1 MAPQSF
7 IGAAFTRP
15 ALRRWLTIGVAAVL
29 VTGLADRAEAQRFGR
44 GPTPGA
50 GACFYEDPD
59 FQGDYFCI
67 RSGDGIDALP
77 RDMND
82 RISSI
87 RTFGRAEVRVFQDS
101 RFEGRSA
108 RFDDVRNLR
117 REGWN
122 DRISSIRVDS
132 VGGGLGFGRRDDRD
146 RGRDDR
152 DRGRDNVSGAQA
164 DRIVRRA
171 YQDILNREPDEGG
184 LREYRR
190 RIIDDGWSEQQVREA
205 LRNSAEKRV
214 VTRERAAEVVRRA
227 YLSVLNR
234 EPDAGAQGYIT
245 RVMREGWTEE
255 DVARELRRSPEYRQQ
270 GRRR

>member
-1 MAPQSF
+1 MTS
-7 IGAAFTRP
+7 AA
-15 ALRRWLTIGVAAVL
+15 ALRRCLTIGFAAAL
-29 VTGLADRAEAQRFGR
+29 CAGLADSAEAQRFGR

-50 GACFYEDPD
+50 GACFYQDPD
-59 FQGDYFCI
+59 FEGEYFCV
-67 RSGDGIDALP
+67 RAGDAIEALP

-101 RFEGRSA
+101 RFEGRTA
-108 RFDDVRNLR
+108 RFADVRSLR

-122 DRISSIRVDS
+122 DRISSIRVEGL
-132 VGGGLGFGRRDDRD
+132 GGGFG

-152 DRGRDNVSGAQA
+152 DRDAIGGAQA

-190 RIIDDGWSEQQVREA
+190 RIIDDGWTEQQVRAA
-205 LRNSAEKRV
+205 LRNSQENRV
-214 VTRERAAEVVRRA
+214 VTRERATEVVRRA
-227 YLSVLNR
+227 YRSVLDR
-234 EPDAGAQGYIT
+234 EPDSGAQGYVD

-255 DVARELRRSPEYRQQ
+255 DVARELRRSPEARQ
-270 GRRR
+270 GRPRER

>member
-1 MAPQSF
+1 MTSAGS
-7 IGAAFTRP
+7 
-15 ALRRWLTIGVAAVL
+15 LRRWVTVGFAAAL
-29 VTGLADRAEAQRFGR
+29 CAGLADRAEAQRFGR
-44 GPTPGA
+44 GATPNA

-67 RSGDGIDALP
+67 RAGDAVEALP

-87 RTFGRAEVRVFQDS
+87 RTFGRVEVRVFQDS
-101 RFEGRSA
+101 RFEGRA
-108 RFDDVRNLR
+108 GRFDDVPNLR

-122 DRISSIRVDS
+122 DRISSIRVDGL
-132 VGGGLGFGRRDDRD
+132 GGGFGRRDNSG
-146 RGRDDR
+146 RGRD
-152 DRGRDNVSGAQA
+152 GTSGDQA

-171 YQDILNREPDEGG
+171 YQDVLNREPDESG

-205 LRNSAEKRV
+205 LRNSAESRT
-214 VTRERAAEVVRRA
+214 VTRERASEIVRRA

-234 EPDAGAQGYIT
+234 EPDAGAQGYVN

-255 DVARELRRSPEYRQQ
+255 DVVRELRRSPEFRQA
-270 GRRR
+270 RPR

>member
-1 MAPQSF
+1 MRSAHS
-7 IGAAFTRP
+7 
-15 ALRRWLTIGVAAVL
+15 LRRWLAVGFAAAFCA
-29 VTGLADRAEAQRFGR
+29 GLADRAEAQRFGR
-44 GPTPGA
+44 GATPNA

-67 RSGDGIDALP
+67 RAGDSVNELP

-101 RFEGRSA
+101 RFEGRA
-108 RFDDVRNLR
+108 GRFDDVRNLR

-132 VGGGLGFGRRDDRD
+132 VGGGFGFGRRDDRD
-146 RGRDDR
+146 QGRGRGRD
-152 DRGRDNVSGAQA
+152 GVSGDQA

-171 YQDILNREPDEGG
+171 YQDVLNREPDESG

-205 LRNSAEKRV
+205 LRNSAESRV
-214 VTRERAAEVVRRA
+214 VTRERAAEIVRRA

-234 EPDAGAQGYIT
+234 EPDAGAQGYIN

-255 DVARELRRSPEYRQQ
+255 DVARELRRSPEFRQARPRQ
-270 GRRR
+270 

>member
-1 MAPQSF
+1 MTSS
-7 IGAAFTRP
+7 GT
-15 ALRRWLTIGVAAVL
+15 LRRWMTVGFVAA
-29 VTGLADRAEAQRFGR
+29 TFCAGLAERAEAQRFGR

-59 FQGDYFCI
+59 FQGEYFCV
-67 RSGDGIDALP
+67 RAGDVVQQLP

-101 RFEGRSA
+101 RFEGRTA

-122 DRISSIRVDS
+122 DRISSIRVEGF
-132 VGGGLGFGRRDDRD
+132 GGGFGRNDRDRD
-146 RGRDDR
+146 RGEDR
-152 DRGRDNVSGAQA
+152 DRGQFGNRGGGQA
-164 DRIVRRA
+164 DAIVRRA
-171 YQDILNREPDEGG
+171 YQDILNRQPDEAG
-184 LREYRR
+184 LRLYRS

-205 LRNSAEKRV
+205 LRNSPENRV
-214 VTRERAAEVVRRA
+214 VTRERASEIVRRA

-234 EPDAGAQGYIT
+234 EPDAGAQGYIN
-245 RVMREGWTEE
+245 RVMRDGWTEE
-255 DVARELRRSPEYRQQ
+255 DVARELRRSPEARQ
-270 GRRR
+270 GRPR

>member
-1 MAPQSF
+1 MTSADS
-7 IGAAFTRP
+7 
-15 ALRRWLTIGVAAVL
+15 LRRWLTIGFTAALCAGL
-29 VTGLADRAEAQRFGR
+29 VDRAEAQRFGR
-44 GPTPGA
+44 GATPTA

-67 RSGDGIDALP
+67 RAGDAIEALP

-101 RFEGRSA
+101 RFEGRA
-108 RFDDVRNLR
+108 GRFDDVRNLR

-122 DRISSIRVDS
+122 DRISSIRVDG
-132 VGGGLGFGRRDDRD
+132 VGGGFGRRDDRD
-146 RGRDDR
+146 QGRGRG
-152 DRGRDNVSGAQA
+152 RGREGITGDQA

-171 YQDILNREPDEGG
+171 YQDVLNREPDESG

-190 RIIDDGWSEQQVREA
+190 RIIDDGWTEQQVREV

-214 VTRERAAEVVRRA
+214 VTRDRASEIVRRA

-234 EPDAGAQGYIT
+234 EPDAAAQGYVD

-255 DVARELRRSPEYRQQ
+255 DVARELRRSPEARQA
-270 GRRR
+270 RPR